1 MLGSVWPKTLG
12 EADPTSSPT
21 FYALNNMRGITLAD
35 LEKYRSRT
43 FRFLPRL
50 RLHFERDAIHFVN
63 ERGFIFFWPVKNVL
77 LPSLWGA
84 VAGNRPVPN
93 NHDDPAHKT
102 WRWKDNLLGKKKWYY
117 ARILRKR
124 NTIISLKML
133 PYFYALSPNYGDPEN
148 DYLIQYEQGLLP
160 KEAKSVYEV
169 LLNEGPLNT
178 LALRR
183 ASHLTSPSNAS
194 RFNHALELLQA
205 DFRILPVG
213 IAEAGT
219 WKYAFVYDVF
229 HHHYPGLIE
238 TSRIITQTTAR
249 QILLN
254 TYLKTIG
261 ACPTDELNQLFKWK
275 EKEIE
280 QSIKILLD
288 KDAIFQGKLFDGDA
302 REWIAEHQFIS

>member
-1 MLGSVWPKTLG
+1 
-12 EADPTSSPT
+12 
-21 FYALNNMRGITLAD
+21 MRKLSLAD

-50 RLHFERDAIHFVN
+50 RLHFEHDAIHFVN

-77 LPSLWGA
+77 LPSLWGG
-84 VAGNRPVPN
+84 VAGDRPVPN

-124 NTIISLKML
+124 NTIISLRML

-160 KEAKSVYEV
+160 REAKSVYEA
-169 LLNEGPLNT
+169 LLKEGPLNT

-194 RFNHALELLQA
+194 KFNHALELLQA
-205 DFRILPVG
+205 DLRILPVG
-213 IAEAGT
+213 VAEAGT
-219 WKYAFVYDVF
+219 WKYAFIYDVF
-229 HHHYPGLIE
+229 QRHYPGLIE
-238 TSRIITQTTAR
+238 TSRTITQTTAR
-249 QILLN
+249 EKLLK

-261 ACPTDELNQLFKWK
+261 ACPINELNQLFKWK
-275 EKEIE
+275 ENEIE
-280 QSIKILLD
+280 HTTFNLLD
-288 KDAIFQGKLFDGDA
+288 SNEIIQGKLFYDDS
-302 REWIAEHQFIS
+302 REWIADHQFNR